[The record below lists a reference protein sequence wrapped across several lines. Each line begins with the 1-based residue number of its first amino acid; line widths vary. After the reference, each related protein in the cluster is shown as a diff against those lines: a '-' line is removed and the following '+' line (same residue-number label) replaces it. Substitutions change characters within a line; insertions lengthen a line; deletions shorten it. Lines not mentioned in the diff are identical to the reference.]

1 MEGSPC
7 LFPDEGFVPL
17 QKWKEE
23 QMTCRLLPGGGD
35 DIFCARPIKRQG
47 HTIASLDGN
56 VSMVHIVRCPTG
68 ACASNNTCLT
78 NRTGPGV
85 TSSCLTAFV
94 LLTIHFHTGCLPLSV
109 ITLLYP
115 AASSFIL
122 LAKALSLSNT
132 HCHHFESKIH
142 ATIKSEAMWNFR
154 NT

>member
-7 LFPDEGFVPL
+7 LPPDEGFVPL

-35 DIFCARPIKRQG
+35 DIFCDRPIKRQG

-56 VSMVHIVRCPTG
+56 VSMVHILRCPTG

-94 LLTIHFHTGCLPLSV
+94 LLTNLFTF
-109 ITLLYP
+109 TLAVCP
-115 AASSFIL
+115 S
-122 LAKALSLSNT
+122 LSLPCCT
-132 HCHHFESKIH
+132 LQLVHLFYLQKH
-142 ATIKSEAMWNFR
+142 
-154 NT
+154 